1 MRRAHVAIIV
11 SLIWLVAM
19 AAAPAVLH
27 FLGFGLVALGAS
39 VFLAAAALAASY
51 AVGRALEASFESK
64 LATLGRAVGVGSGRG
79 TSAGMSIEAI
89 VSNLAGRLE
98 RASQFKTAFLALKH
112 PALVAASD
120 GEILGAT
127 QGLAALEPRATEG
140 AALEQ
145 LFGDGVREGGMPE
158 ESLTMMKGIRFEVR
172 RRNAGAE
179 RMMIELTPAGHFIG
193 DDDLDAFATAITG
206 GQTSFRFEREAL
218 DASPALRTL
227 EDVLERFDSGV
238 EALNQLARGE
248 WPAPETLGGN
258 SGITPQVRAIGDFI
272 SALEDERDEHAEA
285 RADLET
291 RSEAALAA
299 IDKFRASLTSL
310 AELADGARVSMV
322 VAEEAL
328 DRGRERV
335 RALHGTETDL
345 RNLLTDAGRTAD
357 RAHLAVGSVDSTTA
371 EIDKLVSSI
380 EDVSFRTNLL
390 ALNAAVEAARA
401 GEKGAGFAV
410 VAEEVRMLA
419 QSSQKTAREIRGLVG
434 TSRSQSGASV
444 NEASNLKSI
453 IASLNEQ
460 LDALA
465 KGTQTVAGALDES
478 SGTIQK
484 LNGHVSAVGDMA
496 ARALSPVVPR
506 DAKASRSV

>member
-1 MRRAHVAIIV
+1 MRRAHVAIIAN
-11 SLIWLVAM
+11 LIWLVAI
-19 AAAPAVLH
+19 AAASASLYLFGIGMVTLGLAGVLAV
-27 FLGFGLVALGAS
+27 
-39 VFLAAAALAASY
+39 AAFAASY
-51 AVGRALEASFESK
+51 AMGRALEASFESK
-64 LATLGRAVGVGSGRG
+64 LAALGRAVGVGSGRG

-98 RASQFKTAFLALKH
+98 RASQFKTAFLALKQ
-112 PALVAASD
+112 PALVAAPD
-120 GEILGAT
+120 GEILGAS
-127 QGLAALEPRATEG
+127 QGLTALEPRAVEG
-140 AALEQ
+140 AALDQ
-145 LFGDGVREGGMPE
+145 MLGAGFREGGLPE
-158 ESLTMMKGIRFEVR
+158 ESLIMLKGLRYEVR
-172 RRNAGAE
+172 RRNAGSE

-193 DDDLDAFATAITG
+193 DDDLDAFATAMTG
-206 GQTSFRFEREAL
+206 GQTGFRFEREAL
-218 DASPALRTL
+218 EVSPALRTL
-227 EDVLERFDSGV
+227 ESVLERLDVGV
-238 EALNQLARGE
+238 EALNQMARGE
-248 WPAPETLGGN
+248 WPAPDVLSAN
-258 SGITPQVRAIGDFI
+258 SGISPQVRAIGDLI

-322 VAEEAL
+322 VAGDAL

-335 RALHGTETDL
+335 RVMHETENDA
-345 RNLLTDAGRTAD
+345 RKLLTDAGRAAD
-357 RAHLAVGSVDSTTA
+357 RAHLAVGSVDGTTV

-419 QSSQKTAREIRGLVG
+419 QSSQKTVREIRSLVG
-434 TSRSQSGASV
+434 TSRNQSSASV

-453 IASLNEQ
+453 LTSLNQQIET
-460 LDALA
+460 L
-465 KGTQTVAGALDES
+465 S
-478 SGTIQK
+478 SGTEMIGGALNESGGALQK
-484 LNGHVSAVGDMA
+484 LEGHVSAVGDMA
-496 ARALSPVVPR
+496 TRTLSPIASRDARA
-506 DAKASRSV
+506 SRGL